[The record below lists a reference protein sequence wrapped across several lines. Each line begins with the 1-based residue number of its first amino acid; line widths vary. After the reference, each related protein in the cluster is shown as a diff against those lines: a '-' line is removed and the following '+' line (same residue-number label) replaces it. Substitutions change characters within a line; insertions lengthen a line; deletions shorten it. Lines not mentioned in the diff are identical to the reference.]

1 MGFFFIY
8 CFFCNIACDNSHVT
22 NLLTSNNAVK
32 NVPGWTINA
41 RMRPWNNE
49 ECSKDGIW
57 SSHLRGDNKIGFAR
71 TTLKGPGHAKM
82 GIGNCYPSG
91 SVEVYLD
98 KKKIYSTPSNTIFHN
113 SNLEFEFPD
122 GAELEIRDG
131 GYDSVIRFE
140 SFEVTNCTGNCLIG
154 VSFFANTIIHRY
166 FTLKEVLLYAD

>member
-1 MGFFFIY
+1 
-8 CFFCNIACDNSHVT
+8 
-22 NLLTSNNAVK
+22 
-32 NVPGWTINA
+32 
-41 RMRPWNNE
+41 MRPWNNE

-71 TTLKGPGHAKM
+71 TILKGPGHAKM

-140 SFEVTNCTGNCLIG
+140 SFEVTNCTGN
-154 VSFFANTIIHRY
+154 
-166 FTLKEVLLYAD
+166 